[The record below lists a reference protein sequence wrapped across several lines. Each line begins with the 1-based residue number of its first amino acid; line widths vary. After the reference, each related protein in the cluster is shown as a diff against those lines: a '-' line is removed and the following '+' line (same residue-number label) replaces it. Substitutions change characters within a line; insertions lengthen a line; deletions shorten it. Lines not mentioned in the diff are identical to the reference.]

1 MAGGIKTPGNNTPK
15 KGFNPLQ
22 NIVPAKK
29 PAATPART
37 TSQVAAIN
45 AGRAKPVTTPPA
57 DTPPDNPPA
66 DNPVVYGTPSQSMPA
81 AITPDVSVETLTKTP
96 EFLARERAIQ
106 SAMDL
111 FGADQATQAARY
123 NENYNKSLM
132 QLGYDPTKGFDRGA
146 LMSSG
151 QRATASGKAYNA
163 LSNDFAARGMLQSG
177 AYQAQ
182 QGVLGTQLEDQRLAI
197 DKGKL
202 QFGEDQQAKLRAQQA
217 QNEQARIQALSDA
230 KAAILERYAMGA

>member
-1 MAGGIKTPGNNTPK
+1 MASERSPQARAGAKLQATKNIKPMSGA
-15 KGFNPLQ
+15 Q
-22 NIVPAKK
+22 RAAASK
-29 PAATPART
+29 P
-37 TSQVAAIN
+37 
-45 AGRAKPVTTPPA
+45 TPPA
-57 DTPPDNPPA
+57 PQPDPPA
-66 DNPVVYGTPSQSMPA
+66 NDKPVNDNPVTYGQASQSMPA

-111 FGADQATQAARY
+111 FGADQATQSARY
-123 NENYNKSLM
+123 NENYNKSLI
-132 QLGYDPTKGFDRGA
+132 QLGYDPTSGFDRGA

-202 QFGEDQQAKLRAQQA
+202 QFAEDQQAKLRAQQA

-230 KAAILERYAMGA
+230 KSAILERYAMGA

>member
-1 MAGGIKTPGNNTPK
+1 MASERSPQARAAAKLQATKNIKPMSGA
-15 KGFNPLQ
+15 Q
-22 NIVPAKK
+22 RAAASK
-29 PAATPART
+29 P
-37 TSQVAAIN
+37 
-45 AGRAKPVTTPPA
+45 TPPA
-57 DTPPDNPPA
+57 PTVDTSANNNAANNNSANDA
-66 DNPVVYGTPSQSMPA
+66 PVSYGQASASMPA

-111 FGADQATQAARY
+111 FGAEQATQAARY
-123 NENYNKSLM
+123 NENYNKSLT
-132 QLGYDPTKGFDRGA
+132 QLGYDPTNGFDRGA

-197 DKGKL
+197 DKGKV

-217 QNEQARIQALSDA
+217 QNEQARIQALADA
-230 KAAILERYAMGA
+230 KSAILERYAMGA

>member
-1 MAGGIKTPGNNTPK
+1 MASERAGSKSTPIKGSM
-15 KGFNPLQ
+15 
-22 NIVPAKK
+22 
-29 PAATPART
+29 AAVGAARRAANVSNVGASA
-37 TSQVAAIN
+37 SQKLAAQRSN
-45 AGRAKPVTTPPA
+45 AVVTTPTAP
-57 DTPPDNPPA
+57 TPPGNPDA
-66 DNPVVYGTPSQSMPA
+66 PVYYGQASESMPA

-96 EFLARERAIQ
+96 EYLARERAIQ

-111 FGADQATQAARY
+111 FGAEQATQSARY
-123 NENYNKSLM
+123 NEDYNKSLT

-163 LSNDFAARGMLQSG
+163 MSNDFAARGMLQSG

-202 QFGEDQQAKLRAQQA
+202 QFGEDQQAKLKAQQA

-230 KAAILERYAMGA
+230 KSAILERYAMGA

>member
-1 MAGGIKTPGNNTPK
+1 MAT
-15 KGFNPLQ
+15 
-22 NIVPAKK
+22 KK
-29 PAATPART
+29 PVGVSSSAAVADRRSTANIAAPKTLPRAQVQKVTSLPGVVTDVAATNKR
-37 TSQVAAIN
+37 VAAEQ
-45 AGRAKPVTTPPA
+45 PVS
-57 DTPPDNPPA
+57 
-66 DNPVVYGTPSQSMPA
+66 YGQASQSMPA

-96 EFLARERAIQ
+96 EYLARERAIQ

-111 FGADQATQAARY
+111 FGANQATESARY
-123 NENYNKSLM
+123 NEGYGKSLT

-151 QRATASGKAYNA
+151 ERATASGKAYNT

-202 QFGEDQQAKLRAQQA
+202 QFGEDQQAKLRAQQS

-230 KAAILERYAMGA
+230 KSALLERYAMGA

>member
-1 MAGGIKTPGNNTPK
+1 MASERSPQARAGAKLQATKNIKPMSGA
-15 KGFNPLQ
+15 Q
-22 NIVPAKK
+22 R
-29 PAATPART
+29 AAA
-37 TSQVAAIN
+37 S
-45 AGRAKPVTTPPA
+45 KPVAPTPTPTPTPDPPA
-57 DTPPDNPPA
+57 N
-66 DNPVVYGTPSQSMPA
+66 DNPVVYGQASQSMPA

-111 FGADQATQAARY
+111 FGAEQATQSARY

-132 QLGYDPTKGFDRGA
+132 QLGYDPTSGFDRGA

-151 QRATASGKAYNA
+151 QRATESGKAYNA

-177 AYQAQ
+177 AYQAK

-230 KAAILERYAMGA
+230 KSAILERYAMGA